1 MRIWISAV
9 YNWKLPVLCG
19 VSEQILFQYM
29 GRMENLPDRQYPG
42 AAGNLPARTQVYE
55 TEISELESEREC
67 RDLSAGYR
75 RQYLLSDLEGE
86 RKTVGKRFRNILAV
100 ELSAAAAYLFFISYS
115 SGWGWNYAA
124 GYMMVATVFIE
135 YICCREVIQR
145 YWRNELDQIMEQ
157 TESFFQ
163 KRLEQALEIE
173 RKSLEKVSRSD
184 QLRVDLITNV
194 SHDLKTPLTSIVGY
208 LELIKKKN

>member
-1 MRIWISAV
+1 MRIWSSNV
-9 YNWKLPVLCG
+9 YNWKLPVLCD

-115 SGWGWNYAA
+115 SRWGWNYAA